1 VGYPTDSAPPSELQ
15 RRKTIKRER
24 GGGLLEFVRVLLILL
39 LLILGS
45 TELLWTENN
54 KSSINFLTGQA
65 AVVMLPFPVILFSEP
80 PSVLLFATAM
90 IFAGLLQHWRAR
102 L

>member
-24 GGGLLEFVRVLLILL
+24 GGGLLEFVRVLLIL